1 VVVLDAR
8 ASKLGNFVPERFA
21 ANWSARQVFEEG
33 ARQELVLSAAERDP
47 GLRKAA
53 LKHYGTTCQHA
64 GCDVS
69 QAHLLDV
76 HHLHPVS
83 EGVRRTTLKDVT
95 VLCANH
101 HRQAHFEMKMIQTLT
116 MDAIPVLAVK

>member
-1 VVVLDAR
+1 M
-8 ASKLGNFVPERFA
+8 
-21 ANWSARQVFEEG
+21 FEEG

-53 LKHYGTTCQHA
+53 LKHYGTICQHA

-76 HHLHPVS
+76 HHRHPVS

-101 HRQAHFEMKMIQTLT
+101 HRQAQFEMKLT
-116 MDAIPVLAVK
+116 QPLPADVTSVTTGK